1 MVGDREV
8 AFGDFSHALLGILD
22 ATARPTTAALGRLRA
37 GDVDGFTAAMARCET
52 LGQHVFCAPTQHY
65 KAGLA
70 FLAWLNGQQD
80 NFLLVNREDTAR
92 DRDHYLRCAELARD
106 AGCVRDEQ
114 TFTSRLAEFAAAPW
128 PPEA

>member
-1 MVGDREV
+1 MALTRCE
-8 AFGDFSHALLGILD
+8 AFGQ
-22 ATARPTTAALGRLRA
+22 
-37 GDVDGFTAAMARCET
+37 V
-52 LGQHVFCAPTQHY
+52 VFEAPTPAY

-70 FLAWLNGQQD
+70 FVAWLNGQQD